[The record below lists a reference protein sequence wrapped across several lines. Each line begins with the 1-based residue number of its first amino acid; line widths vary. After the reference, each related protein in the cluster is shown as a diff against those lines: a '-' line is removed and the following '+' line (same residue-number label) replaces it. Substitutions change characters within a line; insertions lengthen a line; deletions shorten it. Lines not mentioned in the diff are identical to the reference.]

1 MHPSRL
7 SAWIAIGLALV
18 VLSHVTESST
28 VRAQAVNVSLTQALD
43 RYEQG
48 DRAVLGA
55 IARIDNGAALYLN
68 LQKYGLKWAKATGD
82 AAKPRRLLMMATFAL
97 EAAGNSSVSTTSAL
111 QLIELGCDRLR
122 PPNGPAQPL
131 PAERLWHQA
140 ALGVLEAK
148 GNYMSVQAHLWHLNR
163 RFKDEPQALLARAW
177 VKQAEWEA
185 IPGEVAAMSMPF
197 DIIRQPG
204 MGGGNFAYRAAVS
217 QGLAPGFYGSGSGS
231 LAGGGVARL
240 FLSGPNGPRGP
251 GTTARP
257 RDLTTSIWSKPEE
270 KVNVAGRV
278 IREYEK
284 ALSVPSVA
292 PEAHLRLGY
301 LHYVAGKTELSRSH
315 LADAERLTTAPDQRY
330 LIELFRG
337 WAAERE
343 LNLEAAEAAYRR
355 ALVHVPYGRTAATWL
370 AALMQGRG
378 RLADAQN
385 FVDASLAATGKTPD
399 PWPLFAQGDFRNWAP
414 TMEKLRGE
422 LWAAGP
428 SRSR

>member
-1 MHPSRL
+1 MRPSRIPACL
-7 SAWIAIGLALV
+7 GVGLAL
-18 VLSHVTESST
+18 LLPSGLGGSPT
-28 VRAQAVNVSLTQALD
+28 VHAQTTNISLTEALD

-48 DRAVLGA
+48 DREVLGA
-55 IARIDNGAALYLN
+55 IARIENGAALYLN
-68 LQKYGLKWAKATGD
+68 LQKYGLKWAKAKGD
-82 AAKPRRLLMMATFAL
+82 AAKPRRLLVMAAFAL
-97 EAAGNSSVSTTSAL
+97 EAAGNSSVQTTVAL
-111 QLIELGCDRLR
+111 QLVELGCDRLR

-185 IPGEVAAMSMPF
+185 IPGEVASIPASF

-204 MGGGNFAYRAAVS
+204 IGGGTLAYRAAVR
-217 QGLAPGFYGSGSGS
+217 QGIAPTWYGSGGHG
-231 LAGGGVARL
+231 LAGL
-240 FLSGPNGPRGP
+240 FLANLPRGP
-251 GTTARP
+251 GMSAAP
-257 RDLTTSIWSKPEE
+257 RDITTSIWSKPEE
-270 KVNVAGRV
+270 KVKVAGRV

-284 ALSVPSVA
+284 ALSEPSIA

-301 LHYVAGKTELSRSH
+301 LHYVAGKTELSRVH
-315 LADAERLTTAPDQRY
+315 LADAERMTNAPGQLY

-343 LNLEAAEAAYRR
+343 GNLEEAEAAYRR
-355 ALVHVPYGRTAATWL
+355 AIVHVPFGRTAVTWL
-370 AALMQGRG
+370 AVLMQGRG
-378 RLADAQN
+378 RLGDAQN
-385 FVDASLAATGKTPD
+385 FIDASLAATGKMPD
-399 PWPLFAQGDFRNWAP
+399 PWPIFAQGDFRDWGS

-422 LWAAGP
+422 LWAGGP